1 MGVMCMVG
9 LWASVVGFLFLG
21 ALSLLYLFTG
31 MGEAVLG
38 RTGTYIIY
46 ADFSSASGLDPGS
59 EIEIAGVQVGQVTDV
74 RLIGTRAQV
83 TLNLRN
89 DIQLQEDAIASIQT
103 KGLLGGR
110 YLVIT
115 PGGSDRLIPPGG
127 KLRETESPLDLPSL
141 MAAYVSL
148 RNKPRSPKSAG
159 ASAPK

>member
-1 MGVMCMVG
+1 MRMAG

-21 ALSLLYLFTG
+21 ACSLFYLFTG
-31 MGEAVLG
+31 MGEAVFG
-38 RTGTYIIY
+38 RAGTYTIY

-59 EIEIAGVQVGQVTDV
+59 EIEIAGVQVGQVTAV
-74 RLIGTRAQV
+74 RLVGTRAQV

-89 DIQLQEDAIASIQT
+89 DVQLQDDAIASIQT

-148 RNKPRSPKSAG
+148 RNKPSSPESTSA
-159 ASAPK
+159 AAPK